1 MKEIKITD
9 GERKEGSFFY
19 LTKSIAPLVN
29 DFGGKI
35 IESHE
40 KRSEA
45 RVFSPLC
52 HYDLFRREIED
63 KIGDII
69 TIKYKY
75 DYFKRNLHVVGLSDI
90 EKEILYFVL
99 ISADL
104 EDDKRYVLR
113 RLKAFKEFS
122 IDGIFNFRLIP
133 LKRKWEEVV
142 SCIPSFFTKK
152 NLYDFANYVVSEKRN
167 KRVIV
172 DDGKV
177 YDGNYNLLN
186 KRFLIGE
193 REGCEVVKEVLLS
206 SCNSVDV
213 KGELDTL
220 DEKYLK
226 IFFGRGI
233 SFSTQNDKT
242 VYRKF

>member
-9 GERKEGSFFY
+9 GERKEGIFSY
-19 LTKSIAPLVN
+19 LTRAINPLVN
-29 DFGGKI
+29 DLGGKI
-35 IESHE
+35 IENYE
-40 KRSEA
+40 KRIETK
-45 RVFSPLC
+45 VFCPLS

-75 DYFKRNLHVVGLSDI
+75 DYFKRNLRVVGLSDV

-113 RLKAFKEFS
+113 RLRTFKEFS

-172 DDGKV
+172 DGGKV
-177 YDGNYNLLN
+177 YDANYNQLN
-186 KRFLIGE
+186 KMVLIDE
-193 REGCEVVKEVLLS
+193 NEGCVVVKEVLLS

-213 KGELDTL
+213 KGKLDTL

-226 IFFGRGI
+226 IFFGQGI
-233 SFSTQNDKT
+233 SFLVNNDKI
-242 VYRKF
+242 VNRNL